1 LVQRALSSI
10 GTTRRYQP
18 HPGLTCGHID
28 SVVGHSAF
36 VIDDE
41 WSKFMNGR
49 RTPGRRL
56 RARWIVV
63 GAAAAVVTAM
73 VLPLPAAAQPA
84 ADASTATD
92 GPGAVSHQ
100 DQSRKDCVGTARNT
114 TSKIW
119 YTIANG
125 VLSDVYAPTVDATNV
140 ETMQYLVTD
149 GSTFTDLQSRDTTY
163 TATSDPTGMICTI
176 TSTAKSKAYK
186 LVSTYLTDP
195 VRDSVV
201 VHTQYVALTA
211 AARKYQLLVR
221 LDANAGGNG
230 GGGTAN
236 GGADSAVVDTTSG
249 SPVPVSF
256 DTNTHSQANRA
267 YAVPSYLALKADQP
281 FTTVSSGFVGQ
292 ASDGLTQLDAT
303 HTLSPVTSTATGG
316 NVEQTAAITR
326 GRDGSTTLALGF
338 GTTQRAAVAT
348 AGATVSTSLP
358 KLVASY
364 EKGWINYDAGLRF
377 PFLTTPS
384 LTWSQRLSAI
394 EKYYQS
400 ANVVKASED
409 KTFPGAIIAGL
420 DAPWGQSIAAN
431 NPDNLFSTGYR
442 EVFGR
447 DLYEAWTALYTDG
460 DIATARDT
468 VRYLLLH
475 SQEADGSQPRN
486 SLLDGTKA
494 PDAFNIQLD
503 EAAYPILMAL
513 QSGLAG
519 DNTLWPHVKAAANFL
534 ISHGPSYGVE
544 RWEEQTGY
552 SPSTISAEIA
562 GLVAAGT
569 IARQHNDP
577 TDARIWLATADQY
590 QRSIKTWGV
599 TTTGTLSTSP
609 YFIRLSKTGDPNATI
624 SYGLGNGGATVDQR
638 DVVDLGFLEYVRLG
652 ELPATD
658 PVVANS
664 LTVIDANLQKSTASG
679 PGWLRYNGDG
689 YGDCVVGQGT
699 NCPIT
704 GAPWNSDGNFTGL
717 GHPWPV
723 LGVERAQQYLAQG
736 NRTAAAAQLVTVNKE
751 NSGPGLVPEQVW
763 NYPDLPRSPYGTDPE
778 VASIGF
784 TNGQADGSASPLTWA
799 SASQVRLT
807 ADLAAGRSLEQ
818 PAQVKS
824 RYVTHTQGS
833 TPLTVTSPADLTAA
847 GTTVTVAGT
856 AARGAT
862 IDIADVATD
871 NNNAATHTTT
881 RAGKNGA
888 FSVVVPVA
896 AQTNVLVI
904 SSTAGNGGT
913 AQVVRTVVSDVVNG
927 TLLYSTDDPTGDDHG
942 PGNYAYP
949 TAGDFHAGAFDLTK
963 YQVYDTGATVTFRVQ
978 TADLTNTFG
987 ANNGAQLV
995 DVYVHDPAASA
1006 TSTASSYPG
1015 MNYSIAPAAAWSR
1028 LIEVQGFGNDKFSD
1042 PSGASLGAVT
1052 VSANSIS
1059 RYTTFS
1065 VDKTALGGTP
1075 SSGWG
1080 FTVTLTGQDGT
1091 HGVDQTRAFTSTP
1104 GGYSFGVCL
1113 TNDGSTLCNADPN
1126 TVPKVMD
1133 LLTSPGVSQSDEL
1146 DYTKHPAVLQ
1156 DVTIP

>member
-1 LVQRALSSI
+1 MHDWL
-10 GTTRRYQP
+10 
-18 HPGLTCGHID
+18 
-28 SVVGHSAF
+28 
-36 VIDDE
+36 
-41 WSKFMNGR
+41 
-49 RTPGRRL
+49 TPGRRP
-56 RARWIVV
+56 RARWMAV
-63 GAAAAVVTAM
+63 GAAAAVFMAM
-73 VLPLPAAAQPA
+73 VSPLPAAAQVQSAPA
-84 ADASTATD
+84 NASVAAD

-114 TSKIW
+114 GSKIW
-119 YTIANG
+119 FTVAGG

-140 ETMQYLVTD
+140 QTMQYLVTD

-163 TATSDPTGMICTI
+163 SATSDLTGMLCTV
-176 TSTAKSKAYK
+176 TSSAKSKAYQ
-186 LVSTYLTDP
+186 LISTYLTDTA
-195 VRDSVV
+195 RDSVV
-201 VHTQYVALTA
+201 VHTRFVPLIA
-211 AARKYQLLVR
+211 AARNYQLLVR

-230 GGGTAN
+230 GGGAAN
-236 GGADSAVVDTTSG
+236 GGADSAVVDTSAG

-256 DTNTHSQANRA
+256 DINTTSQANRA
-267 YAVPSYLALKADQP
+267 YAVPSFLALKADLP
-281 FTTVSSGFVGQ
+281 FSAVSSGFVGA

-303 HTLSPVTSTATGG
+303 HHLGPVTATATGD

-338 GTTQRAAVAT
+338 GTTQAAAVQTAT
-348 AGATVSTSLP
+348 ATASTPLRRLFAHYQQGWWKYDRGLRLPLLTV
-358 KLVASY
+358 
-364 EKGWINYDAGLRF
+364 AGL
-377 PFLTTPS
+377 TAA
-384 LTWSQRLSAI
+384 QRVTAF
-394 EKYYQS
+394 KDYYQS

-409 KTFPGAIIAGL
+409 KTFPGAIVAGL
-420 DAPWGQSIAAN
+420 DAPWGQSIPAN
-431 NPDNLFSTGYR
+431 NPNNLFSTGYR

-460 DIATARDT
+460 DITTARDT
-468 VRYLLLH
+468 VRYLLLK
-475 SQEADGSQPRN
+475 SQQADGSQPRN

-503 EAAYPILMAL
+503 EAAYPILMDL

-519 DNTLWPHVKAAANFL
+519 DNTLWPHVKTAANFL

-562 GLVAAGT
+562 GLVAAAT
-569 IARQHNDP
+569 IARRHGDP
-577 TDARIWLATADQY
+577 ADARTWLATADQY

-599 TTTGTLSTSP
+599 TSTGPLSRTP
-609 YFIRLSKTGDPNATI
+609 YFIRLSKTGDPNAAI

-658 PVVANS
+658 PVIANS
-664 LTVIDANLQKSTASG
+664 LTVIDANLEKQTASG

-699 NCPIT
+699 SCPVT
-704 GAPWNSDGNFTGL
+704 GAPWNGDGSFTGL

-736 NRTAAAAQLVTVNKE
+736 RTTSATSVLATVNKE

-763 NYPDLPRSPYGTDPE
+763 NYPNLPKSPYGTDPA

-799 SASQVRLT
+799 SAAQVRLT
-807 ADLAAGRSLEQ
+807 ADLSAGRSLEQ
-818 PAQVKS
+818 PTQVKD

-856 AARGAT
+856 AQPGAT

-871 NNNAATHTTT
+871 NNNTTTHTST
-881 RAGKNGA
+881 RAGYDGA
-888 FSVVVPVA
+888 FSVAIPVA

-904 SSTAGNGGT
+904 SSTVGNGGT
-913 AQVVRTVVSDVVNG
+913 AQIVRTVVSDVVNG
-927 TLLYSTDDPTGDDHG
+927 ALLYSTDDPTGDDHG

-949 TAGDFHAGAFDLTK
+949 HAGAFHPGAFDLTK
-963 YQVYDTGATVTFRVQ
+963 YQVYDTGTTVTFRVQ
-978 TADLTNTFG
+978 TADLSNTFG
-987 ANNGAQLV
+987 SNNGAQLV
-995 DVYVHDPAASA
+995 DVYVHNPAAAA
-1006 TSTASSYPG
+1006 TSTTSSYPG

-1028 LIEVQGFGNDKFSD
+1028 LIEVQGFGNDKFID
-1042 PSGASLGAVT
+1042 PTGASLGPVT

-1065 VDKTALGGTP
+1065 VAKAALGGTP
-1075 SSGWG
+1075 SHGWG

-1104 GGYSFGVCL
+1104 GDYSFGVCA
-1113 TNDGSTLCNADPN
+1113 TNDGTPLCTADPN

-1133 LLTSPGVSQSDEL
+1133 LLTPPGVSQSDEL
-1146 DYTKHPAVLQ
+1146 DYTKHPVLLQ